1 MRIDRVIV
9 DVMLGGEDFFG
20 AFFAGEDQGV
30 TIFEDV
36 FPHVDVA
43 SLEV

>member
-1 MRIDRVIV
+1 MKIDRVIV

-20 AFFAGEDQGV
+20 AFFAGENQGV
-30 TIFEDV
+30 TIFKDV
-36 FPHVDVA
+36 FQHVNVA